1 MVEDYNVQLNDGQQF
16 AKDDYDNNTIY
27 NYPRNKFKGFGEYEN
42 PILKDNEARI
52 NELVEMT
59 KKEYPTI
66 DNYLIWLMAVDYMME
81 ELGIKED
88 KKNVGKS
95 LYEESLVERNK
106 LIYDSVQ
113 LVQDV

>member
-1 MVEDYNVQLNDGQQF
+1 MVEDVQL
-16 AKDDYDNNTIY
+16 KDDKTVYGY
-27 NYPRNKFKGFGEYEN
+27 ERNKFKGFGEYEN

-66 DNYLIWLMAVDYMME
+66 NNYLIWLMAVDYMME
-81 ELGIKED
+81 ELKLKED
-88 KKNVGKS
+88 KNKNIGEKM
-95 LYEESLVERNK
+95 YEESLKERNK

-113 LVQDV
+113 LVQE

>member
-1 MVEDYNVQLNDGQQF
+1 MVEDNDKTVYG
-16 AKDDYDNNTIY
+16 YE
-27 NYPRNKFKGFGEYEN
+27 RNKFKGFGEYEN

-81 ELGIKED
+81 ELGLKEN
-88 KKNVGKS
+88 KNMG
-95 LYEESLVERNK
+95 ESLHEEALREKNK
-106 LIYDSVQ
+106 LSN
-113 LVQDV
+113 

>member
-1 MVEDYNVQLNDGQQF
+1 MVEDYNVQLNNGSQF

-88 KKNVGKS
+88 KNIGKS
-95 LYEESLVERNK
+95 LYEESLRERNK

-113 LVQDV
+113 LVQEV

>member
-1 MVEDYNVQLNDGQQF
+1 MVEDYNVQLNNGQQF

-42 PILKDNEARI
+42 PKLKDNEARI

-59 KKEYPTI
+59 KKEYPTS

-88 KKNVGKS
+88 KNIGKS
-95 LYEESLVERNK
+95 LYEESLRERNK

-113 LVQDV
+113 LVQEV